1 MSPEPDVQWFL
12 EQVRREQARLRACVR
27 AMGVR
32 ADAVDDL
39 AQDALLVAFEKRAT
53 FDPAAGAD
61 FGAWLRGIARKL
73 VANALRKEGRR
84 QQFLASRVSELL
96 LRADPERRHPVVEA
110 GDADR
115 LDLLGEC
122 LERLP
127 EASRRIVRMRY
138 FDEDPPGA
146 IAGRL
151 NRSSNDVR
159 QALFRIRQA
168 LLKCVEGRLA
178 GGTA

>member
-1 MSPEPDVQWFL
+1 MGQDRDVEWFL

-27 AMGVR
+27 ALGVR

-39 AQDALLVAFEKRAT
+39 AQDALVVAFEKRAA

-84 QQFLASRVSELL
+84 RQVLAPGVSELL
-96 LRADPERRHPVVEA
+96 LRAAPDRGPPVAEA
-110 GDADR
+110 GDPAR
-115 LDLLGEC
+115 LARLGEC

-127 EASRRIVRMRY
+127 EASRRIVHLRY
-138 FDEDPPGA
+138 FDGHPPGA
-146 IAGRL
+146 IAGL
-151 NRSSNDVR
+151 LDRSSNDVR

-168 LLKCVEGRLA
+168 LLKCVEGRPA
-178 GGTA
+178 GDPA